1 MATGFHQTGNNIFW
15 GGSKMGYWI
24 VASQPT
30 VGIPENTT
38 KDDKTMKVLKKS
50 ICLGST
56 DILFEVPS
64 PPRREFIAVVK

>member
-1 MATGFHQTGNNIFW
+1 MATGFHQSGNIF
-15 GGSKMGYWI
+15 GGIGDGVSWI
-24 VASQPT
+24 VASQPI

-56 DILFEVPS
+56 DILFEVPT